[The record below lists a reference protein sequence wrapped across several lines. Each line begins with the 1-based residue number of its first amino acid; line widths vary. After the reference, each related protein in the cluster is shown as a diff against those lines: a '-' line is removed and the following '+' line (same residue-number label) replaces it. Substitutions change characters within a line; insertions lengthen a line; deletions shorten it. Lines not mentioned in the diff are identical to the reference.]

1 MNKHYLE
8 PRILPSQPRASKTF
22 ELILETAAELLEE
35 LGFEELTTNKI
46 CKAAGLT
53 PPALYR
59 YFPNKYAIVSELA
72 HRLMQLQDTA
82 LEVAAPAFSHG
93 FTAELAARLLTEQLQ
108 ITREFKG
115 GVAVLKTLYATP
127 QLSEIRLTSLND
139 TTAGL
144 SRLMTDLGTDLPED
158 VLYLRIRLNIE
169 IGNSVIEMLVENPE
183 LDEATIIQDTA
194 DIMVFHFTKSHS

>member
-8 PRILPSQPRASKTF
+8 PRVLPSQSRASKTVA
-22 ELILETAAELLEE
+22 LILKTSAELLEE

-72 HRLMQLQDTA
+72 HQLMELQDSA
-82 LEVAAPAFSHG
+82 LEAAGSAFSEG
-93 FTAELAARLLTEQLQ
+93 FTTELAAKLLTEQLQ
-108 ITREFKG
+108 ITRDFEG

-139 TTAGL
+139 TTVKL
-144 SRLMTDLGTDLPED
+144 TELMTALGTDLPED
-158 VLYLRIRLNIE
+158 VLFLRIRLNIE
-169 IGNSVIEMLVENPE
+169 IGNSVIEMLAENPG
-183 LDEATIIQDTA
+183 LDEARLIQDTA
-194 DIMVFHFTKSHS
+194 DIMMFHFTKPHG

>member
-8 PRILPSQPRASKTF
+8 PRILPSQSRASKTV
-22 ELILETAAELLEE
+22 ELILETAAGLLEE

-72 HRLMQLQDTA
+72 QRLMKLQNEA
-82 LEVAAPAFSHG
+82 LELAAPAFSEHG
-93 FTAELAARLLTEQLQ
+93 VTADLAEKLLAEQLQ

-115 GVAVLKTLYATP
+115 GVAILKTLYATP
-127 QLSEIRLTSLND
+127 QLSEIRLASHTD
-139 TTAGL
+139 ATAALTKLMSDFGTEMEEEAL
-144 SRLMTDLGTDLPED
+144 FLRVRLIVE
-158 VLYLRIRLNIE
+158 V
-169 IGNSVIEMLVENPE
+169 GNSAIEMLVENPQM
-183 LDEATIIQDTA
+183 DEATVIRDTA
-194 DIMVFHFTKSHS
+194 EIMYFHLTK